1 MINEL
6 FNSPLLTCAIV
17 FVLAFLQV
25 YFVIPNITKIV
36 IVRKLNDIPD
46 QRSSHKA
53 PTPTMAGVAFFFA
66 LIFSLFLIQKFDT
79 EQVAISIIASTSFIF
94 LVALK
99 DDLVTV
105 RPLVKIITEIV
116 AIVLLLYFTDFPVLN
131 FHGFLG
137 LNELPS
143 MLSYLIVFIG
153 MLGIINSYNLIDGI
167 DGLAAIIAIIIFSSF
182 GLLFIVAGGLWF
194 YVLICASFMGMLA
207 AYLIYNF
214 SNKNKVF
221 MGDTGSL
228 LIGFCIAI
236 CSVKFLEMDALSLA
250 NFSFLP
256 ENIFYVLSSIL
267 WIPIFDMIRIM
278 YVRIKN
284 KKSPF
289 YPDRNHLH
297 HILIDLGYRHHQ
309 VAIFLG
315 ISNYISIIGIGYLS
329 GILNYKMMLVVAI
342 ILFTLFLVIVE
353 TMKKRIISNLKKK

>member
-1 MINEL
+1 MLKEF
-6 FNSPLLTCAIV
+6 FNTPLLTCLIV
-17 FVLAFLQV
+17 FVIAFLQV
-25 YFVIPNITKIV
+25 YLVVPNITKV
-36 IVRKLNDIPD
+36 VKRRKLNDIPD
-46 QRSSHKA
+46 QRSSHQA

-66 LIFSLFLIQKFDT
+66 LIFSLFLIQKFDNQ
-79 EQVAISIIASTSFIF
+79 QVAISMIASTSLIF

-105 RPLVKIITEIV
+105 RPSIKIITEIFSI
-116 AIVLLLYFTDFPVLN
+116 IVLMYFTDFPVID

-137 LNELPS
+137 LNQLP
-143 MLSYLIVFIG
+143 LPVSYLIVLIG

-182 GLLFIVAGGLWF
+182 GLMFFVAGGLWF
-194 YVLICASFMGMLA
+194 YVLICCSFVGMLGA
-207 AYLIYNF
+207 FLIYNF
-214 SNKNKVF
+214 SNKNKIF

-228 LIGFCIAI
+228 IIGFFIAI
-236 CSVKFLEMDALSLA
+236 CSIKFLEMDALSLA
-250 NFSFLP
+250 SFSFLP
-256 ENIFYVLSSIL
+256 ENIFYILSAIL
-267 WIPIFDMIRIM
+267 WIPLFDMIRIV

-297 HILIDLGYRHHQ
+297 HILIDLGFRHHQ

-315 ISNYISIIGIGYLS
+315 IINYLSIISIGYLS
-329 GILNYKMMLVVAI
+329 GILNYKLMLVIVI
-342 ILFTLFLVIVE
+342 IFYTLFLVVVE

>member
-1 MINEL
+1 MLKEL
-6 FNSPLLTCAIV
+6 LVSPIATSIIV
-17 FVLAFLQV
+17 FVLSFLQV

-36 IVRKLNDIPD
+36 ITRKLNDIPD

-53 PTPTMAGVAFFFA
+53 PTPTMGGVAFFFA

-105 RPLVKIITEIV
+105 RPLVKIITETL
-116 AIVLLLYFTDFPVLN
+116 AIVILLYFTDFPVLN

-143 MLSYLIVFIG
+143 ILSYLIVYIG

-167 DGLAAIIAIIIFSSF
+167 DGLAAIIAMIIFSSF
-182 GLLFIVAGGLWF
+182 GLIFIIAGDLWF
-194 YVLICASFMGMLA
+194 YVLICSSFIGMLA

-214 SNKNKVF
+214 SNKKKVF

-236 CSVKFLEMDALSLA
+236 CSIKFLGMDASSLA

-256 ENIFYVLSSIL
+256 ENIFYILSAIL
-267 WIPIFDMIRIM
+267 WIPLFDMIRIV

-297 HILIDLGYRHHQ
+297 HILIDLGFRHHQ

-315 ISNYISIIGIGYLS
+315 IINYISIISIGYLS
-329 GILNYKMMLVVAI
+329 GILNYKLMLVVVI
-342 ILFTLFLVIVE
+342 ILYTLFLVAVE
-353 TMKKRIISNLKKK
+353 VMKKRIISNLKKK

>member
-1 MINEL
+1 MLNEL
-6 FNSPLLTCAIV
+6 FNAPLLTCLIV

-25 YFVIPNITKIV
+25 YFVIPTITKIV
-36 IVRKLNDIPD
+36 KRRKLNDIPD
-46 QRSSHKA
+46 QRSSHED
-53 PTPTMAGVAFFFA
+53 PTPTMGGVAFFFA
-66 LIFSLFLIQKFDT
+66 LIFSLFLIQNFDT
-79 EQVAISIIASTSFIF
+79 EQVAISIIASNSFIF

-105 RPLVKIITEIV
+105 RPSVKIIMEAL
-116 AIVLLLYFTDFPVLN
+116 AIVILLYFTDFPVLN

-137 LNELPS
+137 HNELPS
-143 MLSYLIVFIG
+143 VISYLIVFIG

-182 GLLFIVAGGLWF
+182 GLIFIVAGGLWF
-194 YVLICASFMGMLA
+194 YVLICSSFIGMLA

-228 LIGFCIAI
+228 PIGFCIAI
-236 CSVKFLEMDALSLA
+236 CSVKFLEINALSLA

-256 ENIFYVLSSIL
+256 ENIVYILSSIL
-267 WIPIFDMIRIM
+267 WIPLTDMIRIM

-297 HILIDLGYRHHQ
+297 HVLIDLGYRHHQ
-309 VAIFLG
+309 VTIFLG
-315 ISNYISIIGIGYLS
+315 ISNYIIIIVIGYLC
-329 GILNYKMMLVVAI
+329 GILNYKQMLVVVI
-342 ILFTLFLVIVE
+342 ILFLLFLVIVE
-353 TMKKRIISNLKKK
+353 TLKKRISLNLKKK